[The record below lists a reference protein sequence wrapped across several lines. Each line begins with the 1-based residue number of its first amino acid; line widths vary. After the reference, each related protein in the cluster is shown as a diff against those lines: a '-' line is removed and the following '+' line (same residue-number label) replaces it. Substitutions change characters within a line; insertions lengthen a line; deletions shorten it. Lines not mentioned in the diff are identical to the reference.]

1 MSKPQYKKM
10 EEDVPEV
17 QNPPPYV
24 ENQPAPSGF
33 LAPPQYQPP
42 SDPRYN
48 QGLVIQPTQTMNFV
62 RLQPTKEPDYMA
74 YSIFTMLCCCLPL
87 GIAALIYSIQHLVSN
102 SCSTS
107 SLQNVYVGTTP
118 KCLEHYVFSYRNN
131 QLLLQSNGK
140 QTQEANRTGNAE
152 SARRNSKLSRNLSH
166 AALGVGLGSLT
177 LYIIFVVFMY
187 TQRASLLIDNPY
199 TISP

>member
-33 LAPPQYQPP
+33 LGPPQYQPP
-42 SDPRYN
+42 YDPRYN

-62 RLQPTKEPDYMA
+62 RLQPIKEPDYMA

-87 GIAALIYSIQHLVSN
+87 GIAALIYSI
-102 SCSTS
+102 
-107 SLQNVYVGTTP
+107 
-118 KCLEHYVFSYRNN
+118 
-131 QLLLQSNGK
+131 